1 MSEPSGGSP
10 ADAGGGAR
18 PGREAD
24 SPGLERAA
32 DAISDGAPV
41 EWDAE
46 SAIDVETRE
55 ALRLIENVARLHR
68 SGGGVPRQEREAE
81 LATWGNLQI
90 RGALGAGAY
99 GEVYRA
105 YDPGLQRE
113 VALKLWSPTVRPRI
127 IERLL
132 EEARALARVR
142 HPNVLLVHGADT
154 HDGRVGMWTELL
166 EGVTLEHLLVH
177 HGVCDWREA
186 AVYGMQLCRALSAV
200 HATGLVHRDVK
211 AANVMRE
218 RGGRIVLMDFGSV
231 GQQTLSVEP
240 GAALQGTDG
249 NVSSGPQGTPLA
261 MAPEV
266 LAGGQATPASDVY
279 SLGVLLYRQVCGR
292 FPVEANSLDQLRERL
307 ALAALPTLGSR
318 SAQVPLAFAKV
329 IDRALERDPAARIAT
344 ASELERLFA
353 EALSADWDPRP
364 ATPVGPG
371 VATPSAPRWRR
382 WVAWSAAAV
391 VVAAL
396 GAWWWHERTE
406 SVPDAQPMQFTL
418 QLPPGEQLPQFA
430 NVVVSPDGS
439 RVAFASMDSL
449 GQTALWVRPFDA
461 LSNTRLPGT
470 DGAQYP
476 FWAPD
481 SREIAFFATGQLKR
495 VSADGAN
502 VRVVCPAALGRGG
515 SWSPNGTIL
524 FAGSTQGTLFRV
536 PAAGGTAVAATA
548 LDSTA
553 AEVSHRWPWFLPD
566 GEHYLYVTTP
576 SHKEGFPLY
585 VGSLRSGR
593 RVYVGHAE
601 SGAVF
606 TQGMLVYLFNQG
618 LEARAFNLRTLRFEG
633 EPMPIS
639 SVSGVGGSLA
649 EPHASVSQTGTLV
662 HTFVAARENRMA
674 WLDTRTGATRTLAKG
689 PFFDPAISP
698 DGRRIAAER
707 MEGPGHSNLWLV
719 DATSGAAES
728 WTSGPGLNR
737 APQWSPGGDSVVF
750 SSNRS
755 GGYELYVRATNGS
768 LKERALYSPGHALL
782 MWSDDWRPGGLITYV
797 QYEPGTDYNV
807 YELRGGTPVPIAR
820 TPAIETHSAL
830 SPDARWLAYDSNASG
845 RTQIHVVDRASQ
857 EHYVLPGDG
866 GMQPRWA
873 RGTGR
878 LYYHTPTNVFFEVT
892 PVQGQPPPAW
902 PQRELFRTGAIGG
915 FDVDPLGERLLC
927 CLKTGSSRPEEI
939 AVLVNL
945 KAAAAKGL

>member
-1 MSEPSGGSP
+1 MSVPPGGRPGES
-10 ADAGGGAR
+10 GGGAR
-18 PGREAD
+18 PEHTAG
-24 SPGLERAA
+24 SPEFERAA

-41 EWDAE
+41 AWESDPALDA
-46 SAIDVETRE
+46 DTLE
-55 ALRLIENVARLHR
+55 ALKLIENVARLHR
-68 SGGGVPRQEREAE
+68 SGGAAPRPEPAAT

-90 RGALGAGAY
+90 RGSLGAGAY

-166 EGVTLEHLLVH
+166 EGITLEHLLVH

-200 HATGLVHRDVK
+200 HAAGLVHRDVK

-231 GQQTLSVEP
+231 GQQALPSASGD
-240 GAALQGTDG
+240 GASDALA
-249 NVSSGPQGTPLA
+249 SGPQGTPLA

-266 LAGGQATPASDVY
+266 LSGGKATPASDVY
-279 SLGVLLYRQVCGR
+279 SLAVLLYRQICGR
-292 FPVEANSLDQLRERL
+292 FPVEADSLEQLRERITR
-307 ALAALPTLGSR
+307 APLPALGSR
-318 SAQVPLAFAKV
+318 SAHVPMAFAHV
-329 IDRALERDPAARIAT
+329 IDRALERDPAARIAS
-344 ASELERLFA
+344 ASEFERQLA
-353 EALSADWDPRP
+353 EALRTDWEPAPEPRP
-364 ATPVGPG
+364 TPVAEHPR
-371 VATPSAPRWRR
+371 RWRAR
-382 WVAWSAAAV
+382 AAAWAAGVLTV
-391 VVAAL
+391 VAL

-406 SVPDAQPMQFTL
+406 GVTEAQPMQFTL

-461 LSNTRLPGT
+461 LASTRLPGT
-470 DGAQYP
+470 DGALYP
-476 FWAPD
+476 FWSPD
-481 SREIAFFATGQLKR
+481 SREIAFFAGSQLKR

-502 VRVVCPAALGRGG
+502 VRLVCPAALGHGG

-524 FAGSTQGTLFRV
+524 FAGSTQGGLYRV
-536 PAAGGTAVAATA
+536 PAAGGAPVAATA

-566 GEHYLYVTTP
+566 GEHFLYVSTP
-576 SHKEGFPLY
+576 SHQEGYPLY

-593 RVYVGHAE
+593 RVYVGHVE

-618 LEARAFNLRTLRFEG
+618 LEARAFNVRTLRFEG

-674 WLDTRTGATRTLAKG
+674 WIDTKTGAMRTLAKG
-689 PFFDPAISP
+689 PFFDPAVSP
-698 DGRRIAAER
+698 DGKRIAAER
-707 MEGPGHSNLWLV
+707 MEGPGRSNLWLV
-719 DATSGAAES
+719 DASSGVAES
-728 WTSGPGLNR
+728 WTADPGLNR
-737 APQWSPGGDSVVF
+737 APQWSPGGDSIVF
-750 SSNRS
+750 SSNRH
-755 GGYELYVRATNGS
+755 GGYELFVRATNGS

-782 MWSDDWRPGGLITYV
+782 MWSDDWRSDGLITFV

-807 YELRGGTPVPIAR
+807 YELRTGVPVPIAR
-820 TPAIETHSAL
+820 TPAIETHSSL

-845 RTQIHVVDRASQ
+845 KTQVHVVDRATQ
-857 EHYVLPGDG
+857 EHYVLPGEG

-878 LYYHTPTNVFFEVT
+878 LYYHTPTNLFFEVT
-892 PVQGQPPPAW
+892 PVAGQPPPAW
-902 PQRELFRTGAIGG
+902 PQRALFRTGAIGG
-915 FDVDPLGERLLC
+915 FDVDPQGQQLLC

-945 KAAAAKGL
+945 KAAAKKGL